1 MQILQDDPLPT
12 QTPPRSESTL
22 HWADRDD
29 EVMDYEAEVTWDVDD
44 DDLTETK
51 GVKLF
56 KVGER
61 TEKFL
66 DHFFGPLPNQTR
78 RQWRDKYGAPST
90 AGTACPTIDKVL
102 KGRLPAATKL
112 RDRQLAKQQAL
123 MLDAVGPVTY
133 ILESAAKGELTQKPA
148 IEAIQTALKLLGNA
162 SGIANRERRKS
173 GLQSLNPRLVAMA
186 EDEAI
191 YKTAGT
197 LLFGEGFTKKAKERD
212 DELKCLNQATSSTN
226 KASSSSSSSQ
236 KSNFFF
242 QSGRPYKSHAPC
254 GAGRDYRGQRG
265 GYQRNHPYHQSSQGW
280 QRNKPETKKQ

>member
-1 MQILQDDPLPT
+1 
-12 QTPPRSESTL
+12 
-22 HWADRDD
+22 
-29 EVMDYEAEVTWDVDD
+29 MDYEAEVTWDVDD

-51 GVKLF
+51 GDKLF

-66 DHFFGPLPNQTR
+66 DSHFSGPVPNQT
-78 RQWRDKYGAPST
+78 RDKYGAPST
-90 AGTACPTIDKVL
+90 TGTACPTMDKVI

-133 ILESAAKGELTQKPA
+133 ILESAVKGELTQKAA
-148 IEAIQTALKLLGNA
+148 IEAAQTALKLLGNA
-162 SGIANRERRKS
+162 SGNANRERRKS
-173 GLQSLNPRLVAMA
+173 ALQSLNPRLVDMA

-191 YKTAGT
+191 YKTAGP

-212 DELKCLNQATSSTN
+212 DEMKCLNQATSSTN

-236 KSNFFF
+236 KSNFF
-242 QSGRPYKSHAPC
+242 SIRPALQDPRPTWSRPRLQGTKRRLPEEPSIP
-254 GAGRDYRGQRG
+254 
-265 GYQRNHPYHQSSQGW
+265 PSSQGW